1 MSGFFSYD
9 SKFTQVMNK
18 LVDVVVLSFLWLLFS
33 LPVFTIGAS
42 TTALFTT
49 VRQVL
54 REEKGYIIKNYWQA
68 FKLNFKQATG
78 IWLIL
83 LALLIVFIADRWI
96 LIHFFLMQGSKIGS
110 LHIVFFFM
118 ILYELLWA
126 VYIFAYI
133 SRFEL
138 DWKHIMKNAAILSII
153 NLPWS
158 ALMIGMMV
166 GGGLLIYYVS
176 PAFVFLFPALF
187 GWIFTII
194 LEKIFRKYMTPEDL
208 KKVEEE
214 DEFQKESK
222 GKR

>member
-1 MSGFFSYD
+1 MSGFFSYEG
-9 SKFTQVMNK
+9 KFTQIMNK
-18 LVDVVVLSFLWLLFS
+18 IVDVVVLSFFWVLFS

-42 TTALFTT
+42 TAALFTT

-54 REEKGYIIKNYWQA
+54 REERGYVIRNFWQA
-68 FKLNFKQATG
+68 FKLNFKQSTG

-83 LALLIVFIADRWI
+83 LTILIVLLIDRWI
-96 LIHFFLMQGSKIGS
+96 MINFFLAQGSKIGS

-118 ILYELLWA
+118 ILYLLVYA
-126 VYIFAYI
+126 VYVFAYI

-138 DWKHIMKNAAILSII
+138 DWKHIMKNAAILSIT

-158 ALMIGMMV
+158 ALMIGMLF

-176 PAFVFLFPALF
+176 PAFVFVFPALF
-187 GWIFTII
+187 GWIFTVI

-214 DEFQKESK
+214 DEFQRQNK

>member
-18 LVDVVVLSFLWLLFS
+18 IVDVVVLSFFWLLFS

-54 REEKGYIIKNYWQA
+54 REEKGYVIKNFWQA
-68 FKLNFKQATG
+68 FKLNFKQSTG

-83 LALLIVFIADRWI
+83 LALLIVFMVDRWI
-96 LIHFFLMQGSKIGS
+96 LITFFLSQGSKIGS

-118 ILYELLWA
+118 ILYELVYA
-126 VYIFAYI
+126 VYVFAYI

-138 DWKHIMKNAAILSII
+138 DWKHIMKNAAILSIT

-158 ALMIGMMV
+158 ALMIGMLV

-187 GWIFTII
+187 GWVFTLI

-214 DEFQKESK
+214 DAFQRESK